1 MGSWTLSRWGG
12 DWPTDLCKWS
22 RARTFGVDSGAAAGE
37 PVPLSPGLR
46 DTFQRLCASLRLC
59 PKKGNCALQST
70 RCLQVAAC
78 RVGDM
83 QLTLALA
90 FLQAQSLSL
99 LLPSFCRVLTGGYGF
114 RTQTLLKDGGS
125 RCGGWC
131 RPPQVALVCRVR
143 PQPSGAC

>member
-22 RARTFGVDSGAAAGE
+22 RARTFGVDSGAAAGSPSPFLLDSE
-37 PVPLSPGLR
+37 IPSKGSAPPSVSAQRKGTALSRARG
-46 DTFQRLCASLRLC
+46 AYE
-59 PKKGNCALQST
+59 
-70 RCLQVAAC
+70 VAAC

-125 RCGGWC
+125 RRGEWC